1 MTRVA
6 LVEALKEL
14 CEEAVKEM
22 KLPQAVQK
30 GDTEQRFSVPTV
42 YRMRI
47 PNSRAADKIAPYV
60 IVQLIDSKQQLVNG
74 EPKPKFTATVRFIC
88 CVQCNDES
96 VGAIMLLNLMDRL
109 QIHIMKKLQIGK
121 CFLLDV
127 NEPFE
132 SVVYTDD
139 TAPYFGGEL
148 IGTFQLPPIQQE
160 VNFDFEKQ
168 RKSVAGGDCR
178 NHL

>member
-14 CEEAVKEM
+14 CEEAVKDM

-30 GDTEQRFSVPTV
+30 GDVEQKSCIPNV
-42 YRMRI
+42 YRMRL
-47 PNSRAADKIAPYV
+47 PDSRAANKIAPYI
-60 IVQLIDSKQQLVNG
+60 IVQLISSQQQLVPG
-74 EPKPKFTATVRFIC
+74 EPKPKYTATVRLIC
-88 CVQCNDES
+88 CVYSADES

-109 QIHIMKKLQIGK
+109 QIHLMKQIKVGK

-132 SVVYTDD
+132 AVVYPDD
-139 TAPYFGGEL
+139 TAPYFAGEL
-148 IGTFQLPPIQQE
+148 VGTFQLPPIQQE
-160 VNFDFEKQ
+160 VNFE
-168 RKSVAGGDCR
+168 V
-178 NHL
+178 

>member
-14 CEEAVKEM
+14 CEAAVADM

-30 GDTEQRFSVPTV
+30 GDVEQKVCIPKV
-42 YRMRI
+42 YRMRL
-47 PNSRAADKIAPYV
+47 PDSRAANKIAPY
-60 IVQLIDSKQQLVNG
+60 IIIQLISSQQQLVPG
-74 EPKPKFTATVRFIC
+74 EPKPKYTATVRLIC
-88 CVQCNDES
+88 CVYSADES

-109 QIHIMKKLQIGK
+109 QIHLMKQIKVGK

-132 SVVYTDD
+132 AVVYPDD
-139 TAPYFGGEL
+139 TAPYFAGEL
-148 IGTFQLPPIQQE
+148 VGTFQLPPIQQE
-160 VNFDFEKQ
+160 VNFE
-168 RKSVAGGDCR
+168 V
-178 NHL
+178 